1 MTRKWLAGTAMAAL
15 LSVGVTAQ
23 STQGQVPAGQTALGS
38 VNLPRAV
45 MANGQR
51 LAPGSY
57 QLRLTAEQAQPSV
70 PGIQMERWVEFL
82 RGGKAVGREVAS
94 IVPQSEMKDLQAGP
108 EGGGRPSAGSARVE
122 LLKGDEYLRVW
133 VNRGGVNYLLH
144 LPVAK
149 G

>member
-1 MTRKWLAGTAMAAL
+1 MTRKWLAGTAMAVL
-15 LSVGVTAQ
+15 LSVGAAAQ
-23 STQGQVPAGQTALGS
+23 STQGQVPSGETALGS

-45 MANGQR
+45 MANGQK
-51 LAPGSY
+51 LSAGAY
-57 QLRLTAEQAQPSV
+57 QVRLTAEQAQPSV

-94 IVPQSEMKDLQAGP
+94 IIPQGEMKDLQTGP
-108 EGGGRPSAGSARVE
+108 DQGGRPGSGAAKVE

-133 VNRGGVNYLLH
+133 INRAGVNYLVH

-149 G
+149 

>member
-1 MTRKWLAGTAMAAL
+1 MTRKWLAGTAMAVL
-15 LSVGVTAQ
+15 LSVGAAAQ
-23 STQGQVPAGQTALGS
+23 STQGQVPSGETALGS

-45 MANGQR
+45 MANGQKMS
-51 LAPGSY
+51 AGAY
-57 QLRLTAEQAQPSV
+57 QVRLTAEQAQPSV

-94 IVPQSEMKDLQAGP
+94 IIPQGEMKDLQTGP
-108 EGGGRPSAGSARVE
+108 DQGGRPGSGAAKVE

-133 VNRGGVNYLLH
+133 INRGGVNYLVH

-149 G
+149 

>member
-1 MTRKWLAGTAMAAL
+1 MTRKWLAGTAMAVL
-15 LSVGVTAQ
+15 LSVGAAAQ
-23 STQGQVPAGQTALGS
+23 STQGQVPSGETALGS

-45 MANGQR
+45 MANGQK
-51 LAPGSY
+51 LSAGAY
-57 QLRLTAEQAQPSV
+57 QVRLTAEQAQPSV

-94 IVPQSEMKDLQAGP
+94 IIPQGEMKDLQTGP
-108 EGGGRPSAGSARVE
+108 DQGGRPGSGAAKVE

-133 VNRGGVNYLLH
+133 INRGGVNYLVH

-149 G
+149 

>member
-15 LSVGVTAQ
+15 LSVGAVAQ
-23 STQGQVPAGQTALGS
+23 STQGQVPSGETALGS

-45 MANGQR
+45 MANGQK
-51 LAPGSY
+51 LSAGAY
-57 QLRLTAEQAQPSV
+57 QVRLTAEQAQPSV
-70 PGIQMERWVEFL
+70 PGIQMERWVEFV

-94 IVPQSEMKDLQAGP
+94 IIPQGEMKDLQTGP
-108 EGGGRPSAGSARVE
+108 DQGGRPGSGAAKVE

-133 VNRGGVNYLLH
+133 INRGGVNYLVH

-149 G
+149 

>member
-15 LSVGVTAQ
+15 LSVGAAAQ
-23 STQGQVPAGQTALGS
+23 GTQGQVPSGETALGS

-45 MANGQR
+45 MANGQK
-51 LAPGSY
+51 LSAGAY
-57 QLRLTAEQAQPSV
+57 QVRLTAEQAQPSV

-94 IVPQSEMKDLQAGP
+94 IIPQGEMKDLQTGP
-108 EGGGRPSAGSARVE
+108 DQGGRPGSGAAKVE

-133 VNRGGVNYLLH
+133 INRGGVNYLVH

-149 G
+149 

>member
-15 LSVGVTAQ
+15 LSVGAAAQ
-23 STQGQVPAGQTALGS
+23 STQGQVPSGETALGS

-45 MANGQR
+45 MANGQK
-51 LAPGSY
+51 LSAGAY
-57 QLRLTAEQAQPSV
+57 QVRLTAEQAQPSV

-94 IVPQSEMKDLQAGP
+94 IIPQGEMKDLQTGP
-108 EGGGRPSAGSARVE
+108 DQGGRPGSGAAKVE

-133 VNRGGVNYLLH
+133 INRGGVNYLVH

-149 G
+149 